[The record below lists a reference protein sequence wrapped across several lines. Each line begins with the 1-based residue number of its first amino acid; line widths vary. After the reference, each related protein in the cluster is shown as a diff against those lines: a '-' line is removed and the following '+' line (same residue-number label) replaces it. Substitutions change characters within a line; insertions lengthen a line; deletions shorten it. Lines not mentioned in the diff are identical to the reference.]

1 MTFFGGFQFPI
12 KVDTVSR
19 KAKNKICR
27 YNVSGSG
34 TISLQELKIMM
45 EKLGAPQTHLGL
57 KAMIKEVSKMRR
69 MRTRMS
75 TWMRRTMS
83 VGLWMTDIVW
93 SHMGLFKALRKMR
106 RIMRMIL
113 SYFERFIFSRIC
125 FSIDILDFGGSNNLM
140 YCVFHHIYEQ
150 YQGKLFFLENLENW
164 DSEDPP
170 PPRGTN
176 SQRFP
181 KNPR

>member
-164 DSEDPP
+164 DSEDSPP
-170 PPRGTN
+170 PKWDK
-176 SQRFP
+176 FP
-181 KNPR
+181 TFS